1 MVETTGRSS
10 HLFLQC
16 EYSVMTFVYMK
27 FGLEKCASLSIKRGK
42 VQTLVQPHLEDIS
55 PLSEGSVYKYLSVLK
70 SNVFDTTQMKSL
82 VRQEFLKR
90 SGSKAVLQTQLNS
103 GNMVKGI
110 NMFAIP
116 VIRYSA
122 ALLN

>member
-42 VQTLVQPHLEDIS
+42 VQTLVQPHLEGIS

-70 SNVFDTTQMKSL
+70 SNVFDTTEMKSL
-82 VRQEFLKR
+82 VRQELLKR
-90 SGSKAVLQTQLNS
+90 SKAVLQTQLNS